1 MKTFIFIVLGL
12 MLSLTIT
19 AQDLFSK
26 YESMDGVTSGVINSK
41 MFSMIASMDID
52 VDDPDAK
59 TFMEMV
65 NKIESVK
72 LLVTGSQNI
81 SKNMVADTEAYI
93 RKANL
98 DELMRFKDGA
108 QNVRFYVRE
117 GKDQNHVKELLMFIT
132 GLGEM
137 LAGEDLSINGK
148 TREVETV
155 IVSIVGDIDLKQI
168 SKITSK
174 MNLPGGEQ
182 LDKGLY
188 SIKRLS
194 AGKKK
199 Q

>member
-1 MKTFIFIVLGL
+1 MKTFIFTVLGL

-174 MNLPGGEQ
+174 MNLPGGEH
-182 LDKGLY
+182 LDK
-188 SIKRLS
+188 

>member
-1 MKTFIFIVLGL
+1 MKTFIFTVLGL

-93 RKANL
+93 LKANL

-168 SKITSK
+168 SKFTSK
-174 MNLPGGEQ
+174 MNLPGGEH
-182 LDKGLY
+182 LDK
-188 SIKRLS
+188 

>member
-1 MKTFIFIVLGL
+1 MKTFTFTILGL
-12 MLSLTIT
+12 MLSLTIN

-26 YESMDGVTSGVINSK
+26 YESMDGVTSGVINQK

-52 VDDPDAK
+52 IDDPDAK

-72 LLVTGSQNI
+72 LLVTGNQQI
-81 SKNMVADTEAYI
+81 SKNMIVDAESYI

-98 DELMRFKDGA
+98 HELMRFKDGA

-137 LAGEDLSINGK
+137 LGGEDLSINGK

-155 IVSIVGDIDLKQI
+155 IVSILGDIDLKQI

-174 MNLPGGEQ
+174 MNLPGGEH
-182 LDKGLY
+182 LDK
-188 SIKRLS
+188 

-199 Q
+199 L